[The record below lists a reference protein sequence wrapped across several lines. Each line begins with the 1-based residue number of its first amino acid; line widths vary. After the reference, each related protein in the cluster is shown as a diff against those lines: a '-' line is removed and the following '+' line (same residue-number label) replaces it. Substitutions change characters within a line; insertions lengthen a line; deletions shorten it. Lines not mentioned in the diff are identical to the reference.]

1 MNRFNNCHPAVA
13 ALYFVSV
20 LLVTMFTAHPVLLAL
35 ALLGGIAFCATMERR
50 RMFFKALAFYLPLFA
65 LIALT
70 NPLFSHNGVTPLFF
84 MNGNPVTLEAILYG
98 IDIAAMLIAVMY
110 WFKCFNYVMTSD
122 KLLYLL
128 GKISPKISLV
138 VSSALRFIP
147 LLREQ
152 AGKIRQTQRAMGLYT
167 SDSWSD
173 KLRGTLRVYS
183 SLITWSLEN
192 AVDTGS
198 SMKARGYGLKGRS
211 HFALFHF
218 TREDGIL
225 LALIG
230 CMDVIVCGSLLEGG
244 LDFAFYPRM
253 SVLKLGADTLP
264 AMIAFSALS
273 FLPFILEVKENLQW
287 TYYRSKI

>member
-1 MNRFNNCHPAVA
+1 MNRFNDCHPAVA
-13 ALYFVSV
+13 ALYFLSV
-20 LLVTMFTAHPVLLAL
+20 LLVTMFTANPVLLSL
-35 ALLGGIAFCATMERR
+35 ALFGGIAFCATIESKRT
-50 RMFFKALAFYLPLFA
+50 FFKNLAFYLPLFV

-110 WFKCFNYVMTSD
+110 WFKCLNHIMTSD

-128 GKISPKISLV
+128 GKASPKISLV
-138 VSSALRFIP
+138 ISSALRFIP

-152 AGKIRQTQRAMGLYT
+152 AGKIRQTQRAMGLYS
-167 SDSWSD
+167 SDSWTD

-198 SMKARGYGLKGRS
+198 SMKGRGYGLKGRS
-211 HFALFHF
+211 HFALFRF

-225 LALIG
+225 LALIV
-230 CMDVIVCGSLLEGG
+230 CMDMIVCLSLLAGG
-244 LDFAFYPRM
+244 LDFAFYPRISALEFGM
-253 SVLKLGADTLP
+253 HTLP
-264 AMIAFSALS
+264 AMLAFGLLS